1 MTEHKEWTDAQSSED
16 DWTIQKLNQP
26 DKSVKT
32 LVIGFTFTE
41 RMQMI
46 GRYIA
51 LMWKTF
57 FVQANQKEL
66 FALSQESGR
75 MFSYYMVAMGP
86 SKELVRAEV
95 DKRPMEPFG
104 VPGYVNTFEKKPLEL
119 GKELVE
125 SEQLPET
132 TMLDV
137 SQVITLRDNK
147 VISNEEA
154 VEMLAEQIGD
164 VEINRESATEF
175 REGTGKE
182 SSLEWK
188 GVSIPPLWY
197 VKLETKTEG
206 VGKNKKEVIY
216 ATLSERGKPDS
227 SIQVTKKQVHWFE
240 DLAKLLREQ
249 GKGASRATTNGIDS
263 TL

>member
-1 MTEHKEWTDAQSSED
+1 MTENEDKNKNEVNDVHGEWTGESAQD
-16 DWTIQKLNQP
+16 KWTTQQP
-26 DKSVKT
+26 DKPVKT
-32 LVIGFTFTE
+32 LVVGFTFTE

-104 VPGYVNTFEKKPLEL
+104 VPGYVNTFKDKPEDKLPLEL
-119 GKELVE
+119 DKELVE
-125 SEQLPET
+125 SERLPEA

-154 VEMLAEQIGD
+154 VEKLAEQIGD
-164 VEINRESATEF
+164 VEIGLHT
-175 REGTGKE
+175 
-182 SSLEWK
+182 EWK
-188 GVSIPPLWY
+188 GAPILPWY

-206 VGKNKKEVIY
+206 VGKNKKLFLYI
-216 ATLSERGKPDS
+216 TLCEQGKPDFS
-227 SIQVTKKQVHWFE
+227 VQVTKKQVHWFE
-240 DLAKLLREQ
+240 ALEKLLREY
-249 GKGASRATTNGIDS
+249 GEGARRATTNDVDS
-263 TL
+263 TH